1 LLASTLFIA
10 IGGYVVNDIYDVVTD
25 SINKPDRVWIP
36 KLIKKRHAFVVYIV
50 VTFVG
55 LILGLYLVT
64 LLGNLNQFS
73 WFVFP
78 VVLLYIYAVWAKK
91 RYVIGNVLVSFLVS
105 YSLFIVVLFNSVS
118 EQITPFVFEFQEVIT
133 LLVFFAFVVNLLRE
147 IVKDAE
153 DVMGD
158 KAIGAVSIPIR
169 FGFAKTNSILGYI
182 TLLPVSVVIAV
193 ALYVFKTQM
202 VLSLYLV
209 FGVLM
214 SFMLFLNQIT
224 RATKSSHY
232 KTISM
237 LLKLVMLVGVLSV
250 FMIFPN
256 P

>member
-1 LLASTLFIA
+1 
-10 IGGYVVNDIYDVVTD
+10 
-25 SINKPDRVWIP
+25 
-36 KLIKKRHAFVVYIV
+36 
-50 VTFVG
+50 
-55 LILGLYLVT
+55 
-64 LLGNLNQFS
+64 
-73 WFVFP
+73 
-78 VVLLYIYAVWAKK
+78 
-91 RYVIGNVLVSFLVS
+91 
-105 YSLFIVVLFNSVS
+105 
-118 EQITPFVFEFQEVIT
+118 
-133 LLVFFAFVVNLLRE
+133 
-147 IVKDAE
+147 
-153 DVMGD
+153 
-158 KAIGAVSIPIR
+158 
-169 FGFAKTNSILGYI
+169 LGYI